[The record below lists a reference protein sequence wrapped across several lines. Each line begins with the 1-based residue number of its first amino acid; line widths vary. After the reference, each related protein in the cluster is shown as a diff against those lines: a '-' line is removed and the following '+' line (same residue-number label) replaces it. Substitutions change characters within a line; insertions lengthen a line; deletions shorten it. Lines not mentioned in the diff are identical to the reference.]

1 MPRRFY
7 YLEVIEMISNVSG
20 DERGKLAGG
29 RAGDQTGNEW
39 KIRSWYNRPWLCV
52 LRHPDP
58 AVRKELATLARAGAL
73 NDLIGYDQGTVGNS
87 DDRYSFWVQLKAS
100 NYDPAQIKKAC
111 ETDCSAAEAAMA
123 KAVGYRLNIDKLK
136 NISIY
141 LYTGNMRAAFKAAG
155 FQVLTDSKYLTS
167 DAYLL
172 EGDVLLND
180 GHHVATNLDN
190 GSKAGAGSGSG
201 SESSSGSGGTT
212 LSREPKWTG
221 YVNADAL
228 NVRTWAGTENGTCS
242 FSPLYEGEAVEVCDT
257 IKANTGKD
265 WYYIRKKVNGTYK
278 YGFVSSTYIVKQAP
292 EKKASTPAAPAAGN
306 EAIIYKYLTGT
317 MGLNAA
323 AACGVLANIQ
333 AESGMQSAICETL
346 CLNRLKEHGK
356 TYTSATY
363 TAAVDS
369 GKISRAEFLNPLP
382 GKQYGYGLVQWTSPG
397 RKAGLYDLAKK
408 KGVSIGD
415 MNMQLEYLAAE
426 LSKNY
431 ASVLKYIKAVPNTVQ
446 GAYDAAYRWCAKY
459 EIPANTAAT
468 AAKRGNLA
476 KGTYWP
482 KYK

>member
-1 MPRRFY
+1 
-7 YLEVIEMISNVSG
+7 MISNVSG

-29 RAGDQTGNEW
+29 KAGDQTGNEW
-39 KIRSWYNRPWLCV
+39 RIRSWYNRPWLCV
-52 LRHPDP
+52 LRHPN
-58 AVRKELATLARAGAL
+58 AEVRKCLAKLARAGAL
-73 NDLIGYDQGTVGNS
+73 NDMIGYDQGTVGNS
-87 DDRYSFWVQLKAS
+87 EDRYSFWYQLKAVGF
-100 NYDPAQIKKAC
+100 DPAKIVTPC

-123 KAVGYRLNIDKLK
+123 KAVGYILGIAALK

-141 LYTGNMRAAFKAAG
+141 LYTGNMRANFKAAG

-180 GHHVATNLDN
+180 NHHVATNLDN
-190 GSKAGAGSGSG
+190 GSKAGATGDTKTDTGSGSG
-201 SESSSGSGGTT
+201 SGTT
-212 LSREPKWTG
+212 LNRSPKWTG
-221 YVNADAL
+221 YVDADEL

-257 IKANTGKD
+257 VKVSTGKD

-278 YGFVSSTYIVKQAP
+278 YGFVSAAYIVK
-292 EKKASTPAAPAAGN
+292 KAAAPATAPAALTTGN
-306 EAIIYKYLTGT
+306 EAIIYKFLTGT

-323 AACGVLANIQ
+323 AACGVLANLK
-333 AESGMQSAICETL
+333 AESGMQSAFCETL
-346 CLNRLKEHGK
+346 CLNRLKENGK

-408 KGVSIGD
+408 KAFRSAI
-415 MNMQLEYLAAE
+415 
-426 LSKNY
+426 
-431 ASVLKYIKAVPNTVQ
+431 
-446 GAYDAAYRWCAKY
+446 
-459 EIPANTAAT
+459 
-468 AAKRGNLA
+468 
-476 KGTYWP
+476 
-482 KYK
+482 

>member
-1 MPRRFY
+1 
-7 YLEVIEMISNVSG
+7 MISNVSG

-29 RAGDQTGNEW
+29 KAGDQTGNEW
-39 KIRSWYNRPWLCV
+39 RIRSWYNRPWLCV
-52 LRHPDP
+52 LRHPN
-58 AVRKELATLARAGAL
+58 AEVRKYLAKLARAGAL
-73 NDLIGYDQGTVGNS
+73 NDMIGYDQGTAGNS
-87 DDRYSFWVQLKAS
+87 EDRYSFWYQLKAVGF
-100 NYDPAQIKKAC
+100 DPAKIKTPC

-123 KAVGYRLNIDKLK
+123 KAVGYILGIASLK

-141 LYTGNMRAAFKAAG
+141 LYTGNMRQAFKAAG
-155 FQVLTDSKYLTS
+155 FEVLTDSKYLTS
-167 DAYLL
+167 NAYLL

-180 GHHVATNLDN
+180 NHHVATNLDN
-190 GSKAGAGSGSG
+190 GSKAGASSDTKADTGSGSG
-201 SESSSGSGGTT
+201 SGSGSGTS
-212 LSREPKWTG
+212 LNRSPKWTG
-221 YVNADAL
+221 YVDADEL

-242 FSPLYEGEAVEVCDT
+242 FSPLYEGEAIEVCDT
-257 IKANTGKD
+257 VKASNGKD

-278 YGFVSSTYIVKQAP
+278 YGFASSTYIVKRAP
-292 EKKASTPAAPAAGN
+292 ETKAATPAAPATGN

-323 AACGVLANIQ
+323 AACGVLANLQ

-369 GKISRAEFLNPLP
+369 GKISRAEFLNPLL

-426 LSKNY
+426 LSKSY
-431 ASVLKYIKAVPNTVQ
+431 ASVLKYIKAVPNTAQ